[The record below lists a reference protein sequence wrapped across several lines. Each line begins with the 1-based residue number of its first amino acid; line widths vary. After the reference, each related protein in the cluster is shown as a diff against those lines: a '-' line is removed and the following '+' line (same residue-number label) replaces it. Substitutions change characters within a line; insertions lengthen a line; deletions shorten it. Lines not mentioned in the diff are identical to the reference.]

1 MADAT
6 DPKEDATTASMLGL
20 SEDWPEQAADAV
32 VNTVD
37 KVRDVTTGPVVNLS
51 RLLAYIVFGVFPLLI
66 VLVLGTIAAVR
77 GLEVAT
83 GRAWAAHGIL
93 GLLFV
98 SLGAFAWSRRPS

>member
-6 DPKEDATTASMLGL
+6 DPKEEATTASMLGL
-20 SEDWPEQAADAV
+20 SDDWPEQAADAV

-66 VLVLGTIAAVR
+66 VLVLGIIAAVR

>member
-6 DPKEDATTASMLGL
+6 DPKEEATTASMLGL
-20 SEDWPEQAADAV
+20 SDDWPEQAADAV
-32 VNTVD
+32 VNAVD

-66 VLVLGTIAAVR
+66 GLVLGIIAAVR

>member
-1 MADAT
+1 MSDASE
-6 DPKEDATTASMLGL
+6 PKEEATTASMLGL

-51 RLLAYIVFGVFPLLI
+51 RLLAYVIFGVFPLLI
-66 VLVLGTIAAVR
+66 VLVLGIIAAVR

-98 SLGAFAWSRRPS
+98 SLGALAWSRRPS

>member
-6 DPKEDATTASMLGL
+6 DPKEDATTASMLGI

-66 VLVLGTIAAVR
+66 VLILGIIAAVR